1 MVYLHILREKSL
13 LIPEGATFSVK
24 HLQQNFLLLVQA
36 AMVKNSIYFIFQLAV
51 SITIT
56 DKTTT
61 TFAFEHERPAATLS
75 TNLLINS

>member
-13 LIPEGATFSVK
+13 LIPEGATFPVK

-51 SITIT
+51 SITPPI
-56 DKTTT
+56 KQQLLL
-61 TFAFEHERPAATLS
+61 PLS
-75 TNLLINS
+75 MKGRCYIHD